1 MTRLNKN
8 MSNRPFTFIFLLCL
22 ALLFLIL
29 SRAGFAQ
36 AGFSNTISGR
46 ITDASTGNPLF
57 NVNVFLANTTRG
69 AATDKDGAYTIKN
82 IPPGAY
88 DLIASMMGYE
98 LEIIPIQF
106 AEAKSILFDI
116 QLRPRVLTGE
126 AVEVTAPVPKEWN
139 NNLKRFQ
146 REFLGETENAK
157 GCHILNPEVLDFK
170 AGDEFDRFDAMTDST
185 IIVENFSLGYKLYII
200 ILTFRINK
208 DSLIYAIYPR
218 FEELVPQNEKESGA
232 WQKAREET
240 YFGSFR
246 HFISALARGK
256 ISEEYF
262 DVFALSGHL
271 MAPDQLNII
280 SGSSASQKWFYLDA
294 PVMVVYKGLS
304 QAGKGRFMREYRTHF
319 PASYIL
325 LRNGYAHI
333 DTLGNV
339 LSRFAIIHW
348 GYWHKSR
355 IADLLPYDY
364 APDEKMSK

>member
-1 MTRLNKN
+1 MNKN
-8 MSNRPFTFIFLLCL
+8 VLNHPVLAILIFY
-22 ALLFLIL
+22 LIFFFQIL
-29 SRAGFAQ
+29 NQAGFAQ
-36 AGFSNTISGR
+36 TGISNAISGR
-46 ITDASTGNPLF
+46 VTDAATGNPLF

-69 AATDKDGAYTIKN
+69 AATDKDGTYSIMN

-88 DLIASMMGYE
+88 DLIVSMMGYE

-106 AEAKSILFDI
+106 TEPQSIQYDI
-116 QLRPRVLTGE
+116 KLRPRVLTGE

-157 GCHILNPEVLDFK
+157 ACHIVNPEVLDFE
-170 AGDEFDRFDAMTDST
+170 AGHESDKFVARTDST
-185 IIVENFSLGYKLYII
+185 LIVENLSLGYKLYII
-200 ILTFRINK
+200 LLTFRINK

-218 FEELVPQNEKESGA
+218 FEELVPQNEKESGN

-256 ISEEYF
+256 VSEEYF

-280 SGSSASQKWFYLDA
+280 PGSSASQKWFYLDA

-348 GYWHKSR
+348 GDWHKAR
-355 IADLLPYDY
+355 IADMLPYDY
-364 APDEKMSK
+364 FPDEKIRK